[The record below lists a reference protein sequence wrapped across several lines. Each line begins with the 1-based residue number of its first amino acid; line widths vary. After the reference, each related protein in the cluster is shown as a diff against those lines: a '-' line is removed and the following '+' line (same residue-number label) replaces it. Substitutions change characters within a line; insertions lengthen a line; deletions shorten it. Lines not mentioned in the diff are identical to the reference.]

1 MSKWPSETCHN
12 CKRESYTLAVR
23 KKCPYCD
30 KDFIIQIMINEKIND
45 AYVIR
50 RKLDDLG
57 ITKEELEKIKILK
70 ALMD

>member
-1 MSKWPSETCHN
+1 MSEWPSEICN
-12 CKRESYTLAVR
+12 SCKKQSYTLAVR

-45 AYVIR
+45 VHVIR

-57 ITKEELEKIKILK
+57 ITKEELEKIEILK
-70 ALMD
+70 ALVD